1 MTLSK
6 SVLKN
11 DRLALARLLTQV
23 ENDTPDGRAALAE
36 LFPHTGKAHLL
47 GVTGA
52 PGTGK
57 SSLVNQLALH
67 FRGEGK
73 RVAILAVDPSSPFT
87 GGAVLGDRVRMR
99 DLAGDA
105 GVFIRS
111 MATRGSLGGLAQAT
125 AAMAQ
130 VFDAAGFDVVI
141 IETVGAGQSEVDIAR
156 LAHTTIVVEAPGM
169 GDDIQA
175 IKAGILEIAD
185 VLVVNKADRPG
196 VENTER
202 ALRSMLELAH
212 PTRRVFLHHGRV
224 ETLHCNVSTGN
235 VSTGNVSTGNVSTGN
250 VSTGNVSTGNV
261 STGNVSTG
269 NVSTGNV
276 STGNVSTGNVSTG
289 NVSTGNVSTGNVS
302 TGNVST
308 GNVSTGNVSTGNV
321 STTTTETKMWIPPIQ
336 RTVATEGTGIAELAA
351 AIAKHAE
358 HLRLSGDWAVRER
371 ARLES
376 EMEALLLE
384 ALLARFRAEVP
395 NGNFES
401 ALQKVYERSLSPWEA
416 AQMLVNGRRK

>member
-1 MTLSK
+1 MTLSQ
-6 SVLKN
+6 SVLKG

-23 ENDTPDGRAALAE
+23 ENDTPDGRAALTE
-36 LFPHTGKAHLL
+36 LFPRTGNAHLI

-67 FRGEGK
+67 FRREGK

-99 DLAGDA
+99 DLSGDA

-111 MATRGSLGGLAQAT
+111 MASRGSLGGLAQMT

-130 VFDAAGFDVVI
+130 VFDAAGFDVVM

-156 LAHTTIVVEAPGM
+156 LAHTTIVVEAPGL

-196 VENTER
+196 VENTEK
-202 ALRSMLELAH
+202 ALKSMLELAH
-212 PTRRVFLHHGRV
+212 PTRHVFLHHGREMV
-224 ETLHCNVSTGN
+224 VDAPAR
-235 VSTGNVSTGNVSTGN
+235 
-250 VSTGNVSTGNV
+250 
-261 STGNVSTG
+261 
-269 NVSTGNV
+269 
-276 STGNVSTGNVSTG
+276 
-289 NVSTGNVSTGNVS
+289 
-302 TGNVST
+302 
-308 GNVSTGNVSTGNV
+308 
-321 STTTTETKMWIPPIQ
+321 TETKMWIPPIQ

-351 AIAKHAE
+351 HIAAHAE
-358 HLRLSGDWAVRER
+358 HLRVSGDWAARER

-376 EMEALLLE
+376 EMEALLVE
-384 ALLARFRAEVP
+384 ALMTRFRAEVP
-395 NGNFES
+395 NGKFES
-401 ALQKVYERSLSPWEA
+401 AAQKVHERTLSPREA
-416 AQMLVNGRRK
+416 VQLLVNGRQA